1 MEYEREEAAT
11 FPQITII
18 KQHWM
23 QLKKQILKY
32 VSKIALTNE
41 LIRYQIY

>member
-11 FPQITII
+11 FPQITIQ
-18 KQHWM
+18 QHWM
-23 QLKKQILKY
+23 QLKKRVFWY
-32 VSKIALTNE
+32 ENKIALFNE